1 MINQACAWQPPVEAA
16 SAPRAPGSGTGAAHD
31 ITLEKVRVHHL
42 WIVLWVATLSFSLPL
57 TALAFYTCYWTTYA
71 WHSPEKHVRTRFGRP
86 RPVTS
91 HAFSVIVPARAESY
105 EILAATTA
113 AVLGQS
119 YPRLEVVLSIGF
131 DDAPTLAVGERL
143 IAEHPGWRLRLS
155 ICQSP
160 VHNKPTQLN
169 AALRD
174 CTGEIVG
181 ILDAE
186 TVCAPGLLAQM
197 DAAFQAPGVSVVQGG
212 VIMTNFQSS
221 FISLRSSLEYF
232 THHRSKMHFTA
243 AHGSMLMGGNTVFF
257 RRELLDSLEGWDEK
271 NLAEDAELSLRIQTL
286 GHRITVAYDP
296 LLVSREEAPTT
307 IRAWTRQRTRW
318 NLGFLQ
324 TLAKGEWRRLPGA
337 RERRLASWNLLQPTL
352 VSLAALALPF
362 AALTVFT
369 KPPIWLAIL
378 TWSPAVPT
386 LLLVALECTL
396 LQTFGREHAFHI
408 RLLDY
413 VKLVLSA
420 PVYTLL
426 QANAA
431 IRASVKYV
439 RRDYRWEKTTHRGL
453 HLVGPTGLTARAP
466 AAVDGGTFADGAYEN
481 AS

>member
-1 MINQACAWQPPVEAA
+1 M
-16 SAPRAPGSGTGAAHD
+16 
-31 ITLEKVRVHHL
+31 HHL
-42 WIVLWVATLSFSLPL
+42 WIVLWIITLSFSLPL

-86 RPVTS
+86 RPATAHS
-91 HAFSVIVPARAESY
+91 FSVIVPARAESY

-113 AVLGQS
+113 AVLAQS

-131 DDAPTLAVGERL
+131 DDAATLAVGQRL
-143 IAEHPGWRLRLS
+143 IAENGDPRLRLS
-155 ICQSP
+155 ISQSP

-169 AALRD
+169 AALPD
-174 CTGEIVG
+174 CTGQIVG

-186 TVCAPGLLAQM
+186 TVSAPGLLAQM
-197 DAAFQAPGVSVVQGG
+197 DAAFQVAGVSVVQGG

-257 RRELLDSLEGWDEK
+257 RRELLDELGGWDET

-286 GHRITVAYDP
+286 GHRVIVAYDP

-307 IRAWTRQRTRW
+307 IRAWTKQRTRW

-324 TLAKGEWRRLPGA
+324 TLAKGEWQRLPGT
-337 RERRLASWNLLQPTL
+337 RERRLAGWNLLQPTL
-352 VSLAALALPF
+352 VSLSALALPF
-362 AALTVFT
+362 AALTVLT
-369 KPPIWLAIL
+369 KPPLWLAML
-378 TWSPAVPT
+378 SWAPAVPT
-386 LLLVALECTL
+386 VLLVALECTL
-396 LQTFGREHAFHI
+396 LQTFGREHAFHV

-413 VKLVLSA
+413 VKLVVSA
-420 PVYTLL
+420 PLYTLL
-426 QANAA
+426 QAYAA
-431 IRASVKYV
+431 VRASVKYV
-439 RRDYRWEKTTHRGL
+439 RGDYRWEKTTHRGL
-453 HLVGPTGLTARAP
+453 HLVGLTGP
-466 AAVDGGTFADGAYEN
+466 AAAGQATVGPTTVQSGSFAGGAYEN